1 MKTLKRLLDERPARE
16 ALSVSPDDT
25 VFAALE
31 LMAKHNIG
39 AVLVMRDGQLA
50 GIFSER
56 DYARKIILV
65 GKSSRET
72 MVREIMTE
80 KVLYARPEQTIDE
93 AMVLMTEKHI
103 RHLPVLD
110 SGKRVIGMVSIGD
123 VVKETI
129 SEQAFLIKQLEQYI
143 AGGSCCISTLR
154 LYYACDTPEAVHA
167 RQGGL
172 RIEHRDLDEAIN
184 RLMLAPPDDQ
194 LMLRRLKKRKL
205 LIKDRISQLERM
217 LDPDPDEYA

>member
-1 MKTLKRLLDERPARE
+1 MKTLKKLLDERPARA

-25 VFAALE
+25 VFSALE
-31 LMAKHNIG
+31 LMAKHDIG

-56 DYARKIILV
+56 DYARKIILH
-65 GKSSRET
+65 GKSSKET

-80 KVLYARPEQTIDE
+80 KVLYARPEQTIDQ
-93 AMVLMTEKHI
+93 AMALMTEKHI

-110 SGKRVIGMVSIGD
+110 SGKQVIGMISIGD

-143 AGGSCCISTLR
+143 AG
-154 LYYACDTPEAVHA
+154 
-167 RQGGL
+167 
-172 RIEHRDLDEAIN
+172 
-184 RLMLAPPDDQ
+184 
-194 LMLRRLKKRKL
+194 
-205 LIKDRISQLERM
+205 
-217 LDPDPDEYA
+217 